1 MFNPTDGNYDVEG
14 IKCGEMFII
23 TEGNYSIICEFCGQK
38 SSNFDKLAS
47 HIFDHLPK
55 PQQDPSLHIKQ
66 ENFISCGSDIDEQS
80 FTVEACYEDSD
91 DEDDNRSQ
99 NAATDAVGTAD
110 NRTTNSVEAKRCE
123 KETNKDDKMSLQ
135 CKFCDKKFTASKSRL
150 DHENIH
156 TGAQPYKCSICS
168 KKYSVETSLRNHL
181 RSHAKK
187 EGKQERIVCSV
198 CGKSLSDL
206 RCLNIHIRENH
217 LSDTDPRRLF
227 KCKQCDCKFD
237 KVYHLSVHRLTHQKI
252 TSPYICD
259 YCKREYKFRK
269 HIVSHMY
276 KVHSNLPKIHNCGY
290 CPMSFRTRTQREDH
304 ENSAHTRKRPYQCL
318 LCCSLAFTS
327 KSNLRR
333 HNKYHHKNPSKNE
346 MNNSDGEDSKNK
358 IAQKKNN
365 PRKKAQLLSM
375 TESRPAIPKNR
386 FGCDFCTA
394 IFRRKDKRDF
404 HLNKHTGQKPHQ
416 CTLCSKNFYS
426 SPYLVKH
433 MKTHLSAEEKA
444 KNSTSFE
451 CNICSKIYRRK
462 KELDHHMYSHSGE
475 SPYQCEFCQKVFLG
489 PRHLNRHIK
498 DGTKYTCKDK
508 PIQNDANLTTAQ
520 IQQSSI
526 ISE

>member
-1 MFNPTDGNYDVEG
+1 MFNPTDENEDVSG

-23 TEGNYSIICEFCGQK
+23 KTAGNYSIVCQFCGLEC
-38 SSNFDKLAS
+38 SNFDKLAA
-47 HIFDHLPK
+47 HVFDHLPT
-55 PQQDPSLHIKQ
+55 PQQEPSLNIKQ
-66 ENFISCGSDIDEQS
+66 ENFISCGSDNDEHS
-80 FTVEACYEDSD
+80 AEACYD
-91 DEDDNRSQ
+91 DEDDNKSQ
-99 NAATDAVGTAD
+99 NAASECPSFPTKCNTNNEKA
-110 NRTTNSVEAKRCE
+110 NRSE
-123 KETNKDDKMSLQ
+123 KEITNDDKMALQ

-150 DHENIH
+150 DHENLH
-156 TGAQPYKCSICS
+156 TGHQPYECTICS

-181 RSHAKK
+181 HAHAKK
-187 EGKQERIVCSV
+187 EGKQERAICTV

-217 LSDTDPRRLF
+217 LEDEDPRRLF
-227 KCKQCDCKFD
+227 KCKLCDCKFD

-252 TSPYICD
+252 TSPYVCD

-269 HIVSHMY
+269 NIVSHMY

-290 CPMSFRTRTQREDH
+290 CPMSFRTRTQRDDH

-318 LCCSLAFTS
+318 LCSLAFTS

-333 HNKYHHKNPSKNE
+333 HTKYHHKNPNKTE
-346 MNNSDGEDSKNK
+346 TTNSDGEDSKRK
-358 IAQKKNN
+358 IVQKKYL
-365 PRKKAQLLSM
+365 PRKKAQLLSLIE
-375 TESRPAIPKNR
+375 TRPAVPKGS
-386 FGCDFCTA
+386 FGCNFCTA
-394 IFRRKDKRDF
+394 IFRREEKRDL
-404 HLNKHTGQKPHQ
+404 HLNKHTGKKPYE
-416 CTLCSKNFYS
+416 CTMCPKSFYS

-444 KNSTSFE
+444 RNSSSFA

-462 KELDHHMYSHSGE
+462 KELDHHIFSHTGK
-475 SPYQCEFCQKVFLG
+475 SPFRCEFCQKVFLG

-508 PIQNDANLTTAQ
+508 PIQNDTNLTAAQ

-526 ISE
+526 VSE